1 MHASPLRNGFIYIF
15 FEKAVSLSKY
25 FKMTLKN
32 LPLGISTL
40 SKLLENNS
48 VYVDKTEYAYHLTSQ
63 SGAFFLS
70 RPRRFGKSLFV
81 DTLKEIFEGNQ
92 KLFEGLY
99 IHDKWDWTKK
109 YPVIKLDFAGGEV
122 RNREELDVRIMNIL
136 RKNGEQL
143 GVTFDSTDLV
153 GKFGDLISGAA
164 TKYGQRAV
172 VLVDEY
178 DKPLLDNIH
187 IPEMAKEIRYD

>member
-1 MHASPLRNGFIYIF
+1 MMMASCLESGFSGF
-15 FEKAVSLSKY
+15 ANNAVSLRKY
-25 FKMTLKN
+25 FKMALKN

-40 SKLLENNS
+40 SKLLENNCI
-48 VYVDKTEYAYHLTSQ
+48 YVDKTEYAYNLTSQ

-99 IHDKWDWTKK
+99 IYDKWDWSKK

-143 GVTFDSTDLV
+143 GVTFHSTDLV
-153 GKFGDLISGAA
+153 GKFGDLIAGAA
-164 TKYGQRAV
+164 LKYGQRAV
-172 VLVDEY
+172 V
-178 DKPLLDNIH
+178 
-187 IPEMAKEIRYD
+187 